1 MKSRIFAEYPDVVSA
16 RDLQAMLHVGRNT
29 AYSLLKS
36 GAVSNIRIGKKYII
50 PKASVE
56 EFLRLRTASKSGTME
71 PSDEAAESPERS
83 K

>member
-1 MKSRIFAEYPDVVSA
+1 MKDRIFAEYPDVVSA
-16 RDLQAMLHVGRNT
+16 KELQTMLHIGRNT

-36 GAVSNIRIGKKYII
+36 GAVSSIRIGRKYII

-71 PSDEAAESPERS
+71 PSDEATESPERS
-83 K
+83 N

>member
-1 MKSRIFAEYPDVVSA
+1 MKDRIFAEYPDVVSA
-16 RDLQAMLHVGRNT
+16 KELQTMLHIGRNT

-56 EFLRLRTASKSGTME
+56 EFLRRDHWSSFVSEHHCLRSIQRE
-71 PSDEAAESPERS
+71 QN
-83 K
+83 

>member
-1 MKSRIFAEYPDVVSA
+1 MKDRIFAEYPDVVSA
-16 RDLQAMLHVGRNT
+16 KELQTMLHIGRNT

-36 GAVSNIRIGKKYII
+36 GAVSSIRIGRKYII

>member
-1 MKSRIFAEYPDVVSA
+1 MKDRIFAEYPDVVSA
-16 RDLQAMLHVGRNT
+16 KELQTMLHIGRNT

-36 GAVSNIRIGKKYII
+36 GAVSSIRIGRKYII

-71 PSDEAAESPERS
+71 PSDEATESPERS

>member
-1 MKSRIFAEYPDVVSA
+1 MKDRIFAEYPDVVSA
-16 RDLQAMLHVGRNT
+16 KELQTMLHIGRNT

-36 GAVSNIRIGKKYII
+36 GAVSSIRIGRKYII

-56 EFLRLRTASKSGTME
+56 EFLRLRAASKSGTME
-71 PSDEAAESPERS
+71 PSDEATESPERS